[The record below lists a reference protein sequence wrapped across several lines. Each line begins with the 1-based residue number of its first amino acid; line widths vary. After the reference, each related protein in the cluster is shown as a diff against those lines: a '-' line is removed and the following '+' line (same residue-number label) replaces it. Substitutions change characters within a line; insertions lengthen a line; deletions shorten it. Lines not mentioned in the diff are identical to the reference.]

1 LIGALRRFRIDFVQ
15 TEDAVQKLDPLTLTS
30 ILDEMVLK
38 PFTGLKSAARDHNI
52 AASTAFRWQAES
64 ARHEK
69 EQRTNSEYLIEWM
82 GNRSWY
88 HRHVALARRL
98 SILRLDQRLRE
109 DAVVPRREYLFRQG
123 GEPIWQVDPQL
134 AADALDPSTWKR
146 RHGDRDIRDVYK
158 RGPAGELLQA
168 YKDLPPNPQLL
179 IKAVSAL
186 LPEVYGET
194 IKHQVMVGCVLRVGT
209 TAPAA
214 PSQQIED
221 ADFTLIGEAPDDA
234 PPPINVLA
242 VADRPPSVAAY
253 EQQFGGKRL
262 VEATLFHDADG
273 KLLPPLPGIVIV
285 EGSPVDKAY
294 SDAGIE
300 HPVTSP
306 QSLIAKG
313 YCNSFL
319 LRLATPADS
328 DRVRDLQARLA
339 AGVKPPP
346 SGGQVLQPGTNQ
358 PKSPRSAAAA
368 TAPPGRASA
377 RYDAEGLG
385 RGPDPRVLHGGGF
398 KVRR

>member
-1 LIGALRRFRIDFVQ
+1 MEGAM
-15 TEDAVQKLDPLTLTS
+15 QKLDPLTLTA
-30 ILDEMVLK
+30 ILDAMVLK
-38 PFTGLKSAARDHNI
+38 PFSGLKSAARDNNV

-69 EQRTNSEYLIEWM
+69 EQRTSSEYLIEWM

-134 AADALDPSTWKR
+134 AADALDPLAWQRK
-146 RHGDRDIRDVYK
+146 HGDRDIKDVYR
-158 RGPAGELLQA
+158 RGPNGELLQA
-168 YKDLPPNPQLL
+168 YKELPPNPQLL

-194 IKHQVMVGCVLRVGT
+194 IKHEVTVGGVLRVGT
-209 TAPAA
+209 TASAA
-214 PSQQIED
+214 PPRQIED
-221 ADFTLIGEAPDDA
+221 VDFTLINATPEDA
-234 PPPINVLA
+234 PPPTNVLA
-242 VADRPPSVAAY
+242 VADRPASVAAY

-262 VEATLFHDADG
+262 VEATLFYDPDG
-273 KLLPPLPGIVIV
+273 KLLPPLPEIVIV
-285 EGSPVDKAY
+285 EGSAIDQAY

-300 HPVTSP
+300 HRVTSA

-313 YCNSFL
+313 YCNPFL
-319 LRLATPADS
+319 LKLASPAEGDL
-328 DRVRDLQARLA
+328 VRDLKAQLA
-339 AGVKPPP
+339 AGVKPPTP
-346 SGGQVLQPGTNQ
+346 SAQAPARRPREDDGT
-358 PKSPRSAAAA
+358 SPRPAAIP

-377 RYDAEGLG
+377 RYDAEGIG
-385 RGPDPRVLHGGGF
+385 RGRVPPGGF
-398 KVRR
+398 KVNR

>member
-1 LIGALRRFRIDFVQ
+1 M
-15 TEDAVQKLDPLTLTS
+15 QKLDPLTLTS

-38 PFTGLKSAARDHNI
+38 PFTGLKSAARDHNV

-69 EQRTNSEYLIEWM
+69 EQRTNSEYMIEWM
-82 GNRSWY
+82 GNKSWY

-109 DAVVPRREYLFRQG
+109 DAVMPRREYLFRQG
-123 GEPIWQVDPQL
+123 GEPIWQVDAQL
-134 AADALDPSTWKR
+134 AADALDPVAWQRK
-146 RHGDRDIRDVYK
+146 HGERDIKDVYR
-158 RGPAGELLQA
+158 RGPSGELLQA
-168 YKDLPPNPQLL
+168 YKELPPNPQLL

-194 IKHQVMVGCVLRVGT
+194 IKHEVTVGGVLRVGS
-209 TAPAA
+209 TAPVL

-221 ADFTLIGEAPDDA
+221 TDFTMIGDA
-234 PPPINVLA
+234 PEDAPAPNVLA
-242 VADRPPSVAAY
+242 VADRPASVAEY

-262 VEATLFHDADG
+262 VEATLFYDADD
-273 KLLPPLPGIVIV
+273 KLLPPSPEIVIV
-285 EGSPVDKAY
+285 EGSPIDKAY
-294 SDAGIE
+294 WDAGIE
-300 HPVTSP
+300 HRVTSP

-313 YCNSFL
+313 YCNAFL
-319 LRLATPADS
+319 LKLASPAEGDL
-328 DRVRDLQARLA
+328 VRNLQAKLA

-346 SGGQVLQPGTNQ
+346 PSGQVSQSGNGQTA
-358 PKSPRSAAAA
+358 SPRTVAVSAAA
-368 TAPPGRASA
+368 PGRASA

-385 RGPDPRVLHGGGF
+385 HGPDPRVLHGGGF